1 MYAVNWMYGT
11 RMTVLDI
18 WTWSRGVVPNLGFT
32 DGNVDLLSRVNCDIL
47 TQCLIRFDRIL
58 ISLRYIYF

>member
-1 MYAVNWMYGT
+1 
-11 RMTVLDI
+11 MTVLDI